1 MTLDHDD
8 IIARIEA
15 SDDLLH
21 AAGHGRLEKL
31 KAAFERGGN
40 INYLR
45 SDQSPLFVAVKGR
58 FVDCVAFLLEKQAD
72 PNQGTRIRWCP
83 LHEAASQDYEE
94 LIAPLVQ
101 AGASLH
107 ATDFGGV
114 SPLLAAARSKSLGA
128 LKELLKVGALPDQA
142 DYEGVTPLLA
152 AVQTETPET
161 VVALL
166 SAGANPAQ
174 PNAAGQT
181 PLALAEDMGW
191 TVGVSILKTAL
202 RNATPAEKAEAP
214 IAQTEA
220 VPAAPSPS
228 VSKIGKRAGPR

>member
-58 FVDCVAFLLEKQAD
+58 FVDCVAFLLDKQAD

-83 LHEAASQDYEE
+83 LHEAALQDYEE

-107 ATDFGGV
+107 ATDFDGV
-114 SPLLAAARSKSLGA
+114 SPLLAAAMAKSLGA
-128 LKELLKVGALPDQA
+128 LKELLKAGALPDQA

-152 AVQTETPET
+152 AVRTENPET
-161 VVALL
+161 VVELL
-166 SAGANPAQ
+166 SAGANPALAG
-174 PNAAGQT
+174 AAGQT
-181 PLALAEDMGW
+181 PLALAESMGW

-202 RNATPAEKAEAP
+202 RNVAQVEVADAPTAE
-214 IAQTEA
+214 TED

-228 VSKIGKRAGPR
+228 VSKIGKRSGPR